1 MTRRSSLI
9 DPRDRSYRWVGAVV
23 LFLMGSLPV
32 ALLLAQEKSSNETQ
46 PKTTSEIQ
54 KDQAKQPSNVES
66 ALTTKT
72 DDRAEAKE
80 ISFNFSDT
88 PWEEIARWL
97 AEIGKKSLLVE
108 AKPTGSFTYFD
119 TRKYSFNEALD
130 VINSVLLTKGH
141 ILLVRNNFLILADL
155 KEGIPPHLVDRVD
168 VKDLPKRG
176 RTELVKVLLTL
187 KGLVSDEAK
196 KEFES
201 MSSPYGKIISLP
213 STNQL
218 LIVDTAQ
225 NVQQI
230 VGLIAELEGDEGKA
244 DLRAFPLKHVSAR
257 DIERVV
263 RDLLGLGSK
272 EENAAASSQA
282 SANQQG
288 GRGNRGG
295 GGGGDRGDRFREMM
309 QQMMGGQG
317 GPPAGPPQAG
327 PPQANR
333 NPNGPFVSVDERT
346 NTLFV
351 SATPDKLALVAQVVQ
366 RLDVPQDEDGKMTE
380 QTPRIEVYPVTAG
393 DAEGLSQ
400 VLQSVF
406 QASADLKVTAHPD
419 GRSLLIYAT
428 PRDHERIKTV
438 LAQIK
443 SEGLRVEV
451 VPLRTLDATNTATL
465 IRALLGQKAKEGPR
479 MRFSFF
485 DRSEEETA
493 TGGPWVEPDA
503 ERNRLVLRGTEAQIR
518 DIRNLLI
525 KLGETGL
532 ASDAEG
538 NLGSGKYRVI
548 PLGGQDPKETADTV
562 RRLWQRLAPQSPV
575 RVEIVG
581 SRKGKPSPP
590 EGEKRSIEITP
601 KETNEK
607 PSPKPQPILPDQS
620 RRWSIPWQNSRSTP
634 SHQTASGDI
643 QLAGYVDQ
651 DEDAAENMQPPDETP
666 VEEPVL
672 PSTENLPRDNPSTE
686 TLPADDGTKEK
697 SEPSTE
703 KPDGNGM
710 EKNGVTIVVG
720 PDNLTLF
727 ADDPK
732 MLDMLENL
740 LNTVVRGEQT
750 SQFAYYYLKVADAQE
765 TALMLDQALY
775 GEQQRSSFF
784 FTQEEKPNRARI
796 LPDTRANAL
805 LVVGPPAEQRKIE
818 QLLEVVDEVER
829 PSSAATPKPHVIPVV
844 YGNATEVAE
853 VVRSVFAQQLFDN
866 RRQQQQRIN
875 VPSFGGFGG
884 FGMGGGGG
892 RGNNNQNQNQSS
904 SGKLTVGVNVQTN
917 SIVVSAPQEIFKE
930 VERLVK
936 SLDEAAAQQGRSAR
950 VVTLKNASPEAVE
963 KALGNLFGVRTTAE
977 LEEERKER
985 AKMRA
990 EEEDK
995 QNPNSNNRRTRQQE
1009 LEDTIRNFGNQVP
1022 GGMGIPGGGFG
1033 GPRFFPF

>member
-1 MTRRSSLI
+1 MTRRRSVF
-9 DPRDRSYRWVGAVV
+9 DPRARSFRWIGAAM
-23 LFLMGSLPV
+23 LMFMGSLPV
-32 ALLLAQEKSSNETQ
+32 ALLFAQEKLPTDAEKKKPEATKPAEESKE
-46 PKTTSEIQ
+46 KTPAVT
-54 KDQAKQPSNVES
+54 AS
-66 ALTTKT
+66 ALP
-72 DDRAEAKE
+72 DVKE
-80 ISFNFSDT
+80 ISFNFSET

-108 AKPTGSFTYFD
+108 SKPSGTFTYFD
-119 TRKYSFNEALD
+119 NRKYTFGEALD

-155 KEGIPPHLVDRVD
+155 KEGIPPHLVERVD

-230 VGLIAELEGDEGKA
+230 VNLIEELEGDQGKA
-244 DLRAFPLKHVSAR
+244 DLRAFPLKYVSAR
-257 DIERVV
+257 DIERVI
-263 RDLLGLGSK
+263 RDLLGLGPK
-272 EENAAASSQA
+272 EESATSAQAAAQ
-282 SANQQG
+282 NRG
-288 GRGNRGG
+288 GRGGDR
-295 GGGGDRGDRFREMM
+295 GGGDRGERFREMM
-309 QQMMGGQG
+309 AQMMGGQG
-317 GPPAGPPQAG
+317 GPPQGGPPQGGGA
-327 PPQANR
+327 PQANR

-366 RLDVPQDEDGKMTE
+366 RLDTPQNEEGKVE

-428 PRDHERIKTV
+428 PRDHDRIKTV

-443 SEGLRVEV
+443 SEGLKVEV

-465 IRALLGQKAKEGPR
+465 IRALLGQKADEGPR

-485 DRSEEETA
+485 DRSEDETS
-493 TGGPWVEPDA
+493 TSGPWVEPDA
-503 ERNRLVLRGTEAQIR
+503 ERNRLVLRGTESQIR
-518 DIRNLLI
+518 DIRNLLV

-532 ASDAEG
+532 ASDGEG
-538 NLGSGKYRVI
+538 NIGSGRYRVV
-548 PLGGQDPKETADTV
+548 PLGGQDPKETAETV
-562 RRLWQRLAPQSPV
+562 KRLWGRLAPQTPV

-581 SRKGKPSPP
+581 QRKGKQAPP
-590 EGEKRSIEITP
+590 ETDKRSIDIDQPEAAP
-601 KETNEK
+601 QAPAKK
-607 PSPKPQPILPDQS
+607 PEPALPDQS
-620 RRWSIPWQNSRSTP
+620 KRWSIPWNNSRSP
-634 SHQTASGDI
+634 QTAPGDI
-643 QLAGYVDQ
+643 QLAGYT
-651 DEDAAENMQPPDETP
+651 EEEKAPAEK
-666 VEEPVL
+666 
-672 PSTENLPRDNPSTE
+672 S
-686 TLPADDGTKEK
+686 
-697 SEPSTE
+697 SEPSDVPTAEPLMPPMDELPTNAPTAKEETTSQEAAEPAGE
-703 KPDGNGM
+703 KPTAEEEKDKPVDGANE
-710 EKNGVTIVVG
+710 EKPVTIVVG

-727 ADDPK
+727 SDDPK

-750 SQFAYYYLKVADAQE
+750 SQFAYYYLQVADAQE
-765 TALMLDQALY
+765 VALMLDQALY

-818 QLLEVVDEVER
+818 QLLEVIDEVER
-829 PSSAATPKPHVIPVV
+829 PESAATPKPYIIPVV
-844 YGNATEVAE
+844 YGNANDIAE
-853 VVRSVFAQQLFDN
+853 VVRSVFAQQLYDT
-866 RRQQQQRIN
+866 RRQQQPRIN

-884 FGMGGGGG
+884 FGGIGGG
-892 RGNNNQNQNQSS
+892 RGNNQNQNQNQT
-904 SGKLTVGVNVQTN
+904 GKLTVGVNEQTN
-917 SIVVSAPQEIFKE
+917 SLVVSAPQEIFKE
-930 VERLVK
+930 VEKLVK
-936 SLDEAAAQQGRSAR
+936 SLDESAQQQGRSAR
-950 VVTLKNASPEAVE
+950 VVTLRNASPEAVE

-985 AKMRA
+985 AKIRA
-990 EEEDK
+990 EEEDE
-995 QNPNSNNRRTRQQE
+995 QNPRANNRRTRQRD
-1009 LEDTIRNFGNQVP
+1009 LEDTIRNLGNQAP
-1022 GGMGIPGGGFG
+1022 GGFPGGGFG

>member
-1 MTRRSSLI
+1 MARRSSI
-9 DPRDRSYRWVGAVV
+9 FDPRARSFRWVGATV
-23 LFLMGSLPV
+23 LMLMGSLPV
-32 ALLLAQEKSSNETQ
+32 ALLVAQEKAPVETEKKA
-46 PKTTSEIQ
+46 PTEAEKPTPAEGEKPAAAEGAKTIPTPG
-54 KDQAKQPSNVES
+54 KPV
-66 ALTTKT
+66 T
-72 DDRAEAKE
+72 DHAEARE
-80 ISFNFSDT
+80 ISFNFSET

-108 AKPTGSFTYFD
+108 AKPSGTFTYFD
-119 TRKYSFNEALD
+119 NRKYTFNEALD

-155 KEGIPPHLVDRVD
+155 KEGIPPHLVERAD

-230 VGLIAELEGDEGKA
+230 VGLIEELEGDEGKA
-244 DLRAFPLKHVSAR
+244 DLRAFPLKNVSAR
-257 DIERVV
+257 DIERVI
-263 RDLLGLGSK
+263 RDLLGLGPKDESP
-272 EENAAASSQA
+272 AAAQA
-282 SANQQG
+282 ANQQG
-288 GRGNRGG
+288 GRGGR
-295 GGGGDRGDRFREMM
+295 GGGGDRGERFREMI

-317 GPPAGPPQAG
+317 GPPQGGPPPGA
-327 PPQANR
+327 PQANR

-366 RLDVPQDEDGKMTE
+366 KLDVPQDEDGKVE

-428 PRDHERIKTV
+428 PRDHDRIKTV

-443 SEGLRVEV
+443 SEGLKVEV
-451 VPLRTLDATNTATL
+451 VALRTLDATNTATL
-465 IRALLGQKAKEGPR
+465 IRALLGQKTEDGPR

-485 DRSEEETA
+485 DRSEEETSN
-493 TGGPWVEPDA
+493 GGPWVEPDP
-503 ERNRLVLRGTEAQIR
+503 ERNRLVLRGTETQIR

-532 ASDAEG
+532 ASDADG
-538 NLGSGKYRVI
+538 NIGTGKYRVI
-548 PLGGQDPKETADTV
+548 PLGGQDPKETAETV
-562 RRLWQRLAPQSPV
+562 RRLWQRLAPQTPV

-581 SRKGKPSPP
+581 SRKGKQNPTPTS
-590 EGEKRSIEITP
+590 EGDKRSIEITP
-601 KETNEK
+601 EDPKEIA
-607 PSPKPQPILPDQS
+607 PPKKEEPFLPDQS
-620 RRWSIPWQNSRSTP
+620 KRWSIPWQNGH
-634 SHQTASGDI
+634 SHQPIGDI
-643 QLAGYVDQ
+643 QLVGYVEEENA
-651 DEDAAENMQPPDETP
+651 EDKQTEKTAEEPAAEPLLPPTDLLPPRKDE
-666 VEEPVL
+666 
-672 PSTENLPRDNPSTE
+672 
-686 TLPADDGTKEK
+686 PAEDKDA
-697 SEPSTE
+697 SPE
-703 KPDGNGM
+703 KPAEPMTEGAADESG
-710 EKNGVTIVVG
+710 EKKPVTIVVG

-727 ADDPK
+727 SDDPK

-750 SQFAYYYLKVADAQE
+750 SQFAYYYLQVADAQE

-775 GEQQRSSFF
+775 GEAPRSNFF
-784 FTQEEKPNRARI
+784 FTEEEKPNKARI

-829 PSSAATPKPHVIPVV
+829 PASAATPKPYIIPVV
-844 YGNATEVAE
+844 YGNANEVAE
-853 VVRSVFAQQLFDN
+853 VVRSVFAQQLYDT
-866 RRQQQQRIN
+866 RQAQQPRIN

-884 FGMGGGGG
+884 FGMGGGG
-892 RGNNNQNQNQSS
+892 RGNNQNKNPNQT
-904 SGKLTVGVNVQTN
+904 GKLTVGVNEQTN

-930 VERLVK
+930 VEKLVK

-950 VVTLKNASPEAVE
+950 VVTLRNASPEAVE

-990 EEEDK
+990 EAEDE
-995 QNPNSNNRRTRQQE
+995 QNPRSNNRRNRQRE
-1009 LEDTIRNFGNQVP
+1009 LEDSIRNLGNQGGFP
-1022 GGMGIPGGGFG
+1022 GGGGFG

>member
-1 MTRRSSLI
+1 MMTRRRSVF
-9 DPRDRSYRWVGAVV
+9 DPRARSFRWIGAAM
-23 LFLMGSLPV
+23 LMLMGSLPV
-32 ALLLAQEKSSNETQ
+32 ALLLAQEKLPTDAEKKTPEAATPAEETKS
-46 PKTTSEIQ
+46 KTPPVT
-54 KDQAKQPSNVES
+54 AA
-66 ALTTKT
+66 ALP
-72 DDRAEAKE
+72 EAKE
-80 ISFNFSDT
+80 ISFNFSET

-108 AKPTGSFTYFD
+108 SKPSGTFTYFD
-119 TRKYSFNEALD
+119 NRKYTFGEALD

-155 KEGIPPHLVDRVD
+155 KEGIPPHLVERVD

-230 VGLIAELEGDEGKA
+230 VSLIEELEGDQGKA

-257 DIERVV
+257 DIERVI
-263 RDLLGLGSK
+263 RDLLGLGPK
-272 EENAAASSQA
+272 EESGAAAQA
-282 SANQQG
+282 NAQ
-288 GRGNRGG
+288 NRGSRG
-295 GGGGDRGDRFREMM
+295 GDRGGGDRGERFREMM
-309 QQMMGGQG
+309 AQMMGGQG
-317 GPPAGPPQAG
+317 GPPQGGPPQAG
-327 PPQANR
+327 PTQANR

-366 RLDVPQDEDGKMTE
+366 RLDTPQNEEGKVE

-428 PRDHERIKTV
+428 PRDHDRIKTV

-443 SEGLRVEV
+443 SEGLKVEV

-465 IRALLGQKAKEGPR
+465 IRALLGQKADEGPR

-485 DRSEEETA
+485 DRSEDETS
-493 TGGPWVEPDA
+493 TSGPWVEPDA
-503 ERNRLVLRGTEAQIR
+503 ERNRLVLRGTETQIR
-518 DIRNLLI
+518 DIRNLLV

-532 ASDAEG
+532 ASDGEG
-538 NLGSGKYRVI
+538 NVGSGRYRVI
-548 PLGGQDPKETADTV
+548 PLGGQDPKETAETV
-562 RRLWQRLAPQSPV
+562 RRLWGRLAPQTPV

-581 SRKGKPSPP
+581 QRKGKQSPP
-590 EGEKRSIEITP
+590 PETEKRSIDIEQTEPAPEAP
-601 KETNEK
+601 KKRTE
-607 PSPKPQPILPDQS
+607 PSLPDQS
-620 RRWSIPWQNSRSTP
+620 KRWSIPWNNSRSPQTEP
-634 SHQTASGDI
+634 SDI
-643 QLAGYVDQ
+643 QLAGYT
-651 DEDAAENMQPPDETP
+651 DEAKEPTEKVEQPSEVPPAEPNFPPMEELPTKQQAAEPDES
-666 VEEPVL
+666 VNKSEEL
-672 PSTENLPRDNPSTE
+672 SDQK
-686 TLPADDGTKEK
+686 PADEANQ
-697 SEPSTE
+697 E
-703 KPDGNGM
+703 KPAEGAAG
-710 EKNGVTIVVG
+710 EKPVTIVVG

-727 ADDPK
+727 SDDPK

-750 SQFAYYYLKVADAQE
+750 SQFAYYYLQVADAQE

-818 QLLEVVDEVER
+818 QLLEVIDEVER
-829 PSSAATPKPHVIPVV
+829 PESAATPKPYIIPVV
-844 YGNATEVAE
+844 YGNANDIAE
-853 VVRSVFAQQLFDN
+853 VVRSVFAQQLFDTK
-866 RRQQQQRIN
+866 RQQQPRIN

-884 FGMGGGGG
+884 FGGMGGG
-892 RGNNNQNQNQSS
+892 RGNNQNQNPNQA
-904 SGKLTVGVNVQTN
+904 GKLTVGVNEQTN
-917 SIVVSAPQEIFKE
+917 SLVVSAPQEIFKE
-930 VERLVK
+930 VEKLVK
-936 SLDEAAAQQGRSAR
+936 ALDESAQQQGRSAR
-950 VVTLKNASPEAVE
+950 VVTLRNASPEAVE

-985 AKMRA
+985 AKIRA
-990 EEEDK
+990 EEEDE
-995 QNPNSNNRRTRQQE
+995 QNPRANNRRNRQRD
-1009 LEDTIRNFGNQVP
+1009 LEDTIRNLGNQAP
-1022 GGMGIPGGGFG
+1022 GGFPGGGFG